1 MKIKLNLRFLKEKYI
16 ELPKTA
22 TTEIISPI
30 TVKKKNYLSLIQNA
44 VEKSAIGFS
53 LSDFLRKN
61 NRILIIVNDATRF
74 TPTEKAIDAIFPMI
88 KDKDVRIIVA
98 TGAHRPPT
106 LYELTTVILGK
117 YYNIFRG
124 RIILHDATNDKEVL
138 YIGKTT
144 RKTEVYINRIIK
156 EVDGIIVIG
165 STEPHYF
172 AGYTGGRKG
181 IVPGIAAYSTI
192 EQNHRWALDEQARI
206 LKLKGN
212 PVHEDL
218 VESVRLV
225 LNHVNIFG
233 INLVVDDGHNI
244 FACVA
249 GDIFES
255 HYQSVKYA
263 EQVYVR
269 RINNLADI
277 VIAIVPVLVIRYF

>member
-1 MKIKLNLRFLKEKYI
+1 MNKQEF
-16 ELPKTA
+16 
-22 TTEIISPI
+22 
-30 TVKKKNYLSLIQNA
+30 
-44 VEKSAIGFS
+44 
-53 LSDFLRKN
+53 
-61 NRILIIVNDATRF
+61 
-74 TPTEKAIDAIFPMI
+74 
-88 KDKDVRIIVA
+88 
-98 TGAHRPPT
+98 
-106 LYELTTVILGK
+106 
-117 YYNIFRG
+117 
-124 RIILHDATNDKEVL
+124 
-138 YIGKTT
+138 
-144 RKTEVYINRIIK
+144 
-156 EVDGIIVIG
+156 
-165 STEPHYF
+165 
-172 AGYTGGRKG
+172 
-181 IVPGIAAYSTI
+181 
-192 EQNHRWALDEQARI
+192 

>member
-74 TPTEKAIDAIFPMI
+74 TPTEKTIDAIFPMI
-88 KDKDVRIIVA
+88 KGKDVRIIVA

-144 RKTEVYINRIIK
+144 RKTEVHINRVMK
-156 EVDGIIVIG
+156 EVDGVQWMSALVSEHPPWASSASAPSGFMG
-165 STEPHYF
+165 S
-172 AGYTGGRKG
+172 K
-181 IVPGIAAYSTI
+181 S
-192 EQNHRWALDEQARI
+192 
-206 LKLKGN
+206 
-212 PVHEDL
+212 
-218 VESVRLV
+218 LV
-225 LNHVNIFG
+225 LTPFRVTPQAPHHIAPFGALLPPHSDTASILTNTHKIF
-233 INLVVDDGHNI
+233 NC
-244 FACVA
+244 F
-249 GDIFES
+249 
-255 HYQSVKYA
+255 
-263 EQVYVR
+263 R
-269 RINNLADI
+269 RRGCRDSW
-277 VIAIVPVLVIRYF
+277 R